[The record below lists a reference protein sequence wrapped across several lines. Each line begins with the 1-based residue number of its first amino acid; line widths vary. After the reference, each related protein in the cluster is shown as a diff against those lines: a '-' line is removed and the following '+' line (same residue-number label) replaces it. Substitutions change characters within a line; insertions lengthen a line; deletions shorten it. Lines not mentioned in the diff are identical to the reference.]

1 MKALVCK
8 NRELTVQTVAVPKL
22 EKGDALLQVLR
33 CGICGSDLHA
43 RSHCNHWGGI
53 MQKAGYQNFMSE
65 DQSVIMGHEFCG
77 EILDYGPQSARRY
90 KVGTKVCAMPL
101 IRRNNAV
108 NLLGFSADAG
118 GAYAERV
125 AVNENFMMPIP
136 NGLNVDRAALTEPMA
151 VGLHAVNRAEMK
163 ARDVAI
169 VIGCGPVGLAV
180 IASLKAK
187 GVKTIV
193 ASDFSAK
200 RRELARKCGAH
211 LLIDPAE
218 QTPFDNW
225 EEYGFVNTI
234 PLGLDM
240 LVEGFE
246 KLRSLPMPWWHTWR
260 LAEKLGA
267 TKPKHPV
274 IFECVGMPGLINQII
289 EGAPLHSKV
298 IVAGL
303 CMESDRIE
311 PSQAVNKEIDLR
323 FSTAYTP
330 FEFHKTLHMLANGK
344 LNADP
349 MITGTVGLH
358 GVDKAF
364 ELLASAEEHAK
375 ILVNPAIESSE
386 LALAI

>member
-8 NRELTVQTVAVPKL
+8 NKELTVKSVAQPKL
-22 EKGDALLQVLR
+22 EKGDALLEVLR

-43 RSHCNHWGGI
+43 RRHCNHWGGI
-53 MQKAGYQNFMSE
+53 MQKAGYQDFMSE
-65 DQSVIMGHEFCG
+65 EQSVIMGHEFCG
-77 EILDYGPQSARRY
+77 EILDYGPLSASRY
-90 KVGTKVCAMPL
+90 KVGTKVCAIPL

-108 NLLGFSADAG
+108 NLIGFSKDAG
-118 GAYAERV
+118 GAYAERM
-125 AVNENFMMPIP
+125 AVDENLMVPIP
-136 NGLNVDRAALTEPMA
+136 NGLDVDSAALTEPMA

-211 LLIDPAE
+211 VLIDPAE

-234 PLGLDM
+234 PHLLDR
-240 LVEGFE
+240 LLEGFE

-260 LAEKLGA
+260 IAEKLGA
-267 TKPKHPV
+267 IKPKSPV

-289 EGAPLHSKV
+289 EGAPMYSKV
-298 IVAGL
+298 VVAGV
-303 CMESDRIE
+303 CMEADKIE
-311 PSQAVNKEIDLR
+311 PAQALNKEIDLR
-323 FSTAYTP
+323 FSSAYTP
-330 FEFHKTLHMLANGK
+330 LEFRTTLHMLANGK
-344 LNADP
+344 LNAEP
-349 MITGTVGLH
+349 MITGIVGLH
-358 GVDKAF
+358 GVDMAF
-364 ELLASAEEHAK
+364 DLLAGAEDHAK
-375 ILVNPAIESSE
+375 ILVNPTIKSAE
-386 LALAI
+386 LSLA